1 MPIDYKESLNKL
13 NQLLAESQGKPVSI
27 ESIVETLV
35 TEDVDEELISLVKLA
50 LDSND
55 EHIGM
60 RKIVEGV
67 FNLFNW
73 REENC

>member
-1 MPIDYKESLNKL
+1 MPIDYKDSLNKL

-35 TEDVDEELISLVKLA
+35 AGDVELIFLVKLA
-50 LDSND
+50 LDSNED
-55 EHIGM
+55 HIGI
-60 RKIVEGV
+60 REIVEGV

>member
-1 MPIDYKESLNKL
+1 MPID
-13 NQLLAESQGKPVSI
+13 
-27 ESIVETLV
+27 ETLV

-50 LDSND
+50 LDSNED
-55 EHIGM
+55 HIGI
-60 RKIVEGV
+60 REIVEGV

>member
-1 MPIDYKESLNKL
+1 MPIDYKDSLNKL

-50 LDSND
+50 LDSKED
-55 EHIGM
+55 HIGI
-60 RKIVEGV
+60 REIVEGV